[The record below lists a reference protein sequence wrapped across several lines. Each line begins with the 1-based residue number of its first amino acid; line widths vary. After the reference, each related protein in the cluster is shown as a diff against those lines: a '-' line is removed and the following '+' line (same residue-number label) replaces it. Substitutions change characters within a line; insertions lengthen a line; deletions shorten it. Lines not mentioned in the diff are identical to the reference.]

1 MILTNVTVLRTHTVS
16 HSFSARKEGNEA
28 VFTYWGGRELSD
40 SPGGSIP
47 AGWETACSGF
57 QAKWWDGHTAEHWG
71 VGRLPRTQLLPSSVA
86 NTSLSLCV
94 SGARLAVSSPK
105 LKRPESLS
113 RDRYA
118 DPAGKLLW
126 TLIGPPIIP
135 PLDLPLLA

>member
-28 VFTYWGGRELSD
+28 QVGRRPVPGSRRQSDQATLSKQLIRTK
-40 SPGGSIP
+40 SVVLMVP
-47 AGWETACSGF
+47 
-57 QAKWWDGHTAEHWG
+57 AKWWDGHTAEHWG
-71 VGRLPRTQLLPSSVA
+71 AGSLFPEVEPPPVLGALELTANASAGSPR
-86 NTSLSLCV
+86 
-94 SGARLAVSSPK
+94 
-105 LKRPESLS
+105 RPESLS

-118 DPAGKLLW
+118 DPTGKLLW